1 MIQRRIIAAAFLRFA
16 VGIKRSDER
25 ANAFRPGERDKPYSS
40 LADADIIATSELP
53 SVLRDGSAWGG
64 GSSHQGF
71 DPFRGNLASCR
82 DAGVV
87 ARAFPMSRRQGAL
100 SLTHHAEVA
109 SLKPD
114 PADEL
119 LRWAKEPMATQEW
132 LDIAK
137 LAS

>member
-1 MIQRRIIAAAFLRFA
+1 
-16 VGIKRSDER
+16 
-25 ANAFRPGERDKPYSS
+25 
-40 LADADIIATSELP
+40 
-53 SVLRDGSAWGG
+53 VLRDGSALTYHFDYQNGVLRLVKGDFLLVCPVRDTGPWQIVRWGG

-87 ARAFPMSRRQGAL
+87 ARAFPMSRRQDAL

-119 LRWAKEPMATQEW
+119 LRWAKEPIATQEW